1 MSTLVVSDLHLGSRT
16 GVDVLRH
23 PAALTELV
31 AALDGVDRLVLLG
44 DVVEL
49 RQGPA
54 AEALAAARPVLEALG
69 AAMAGGEVVVVA
81 GNHDHALVAPFSEA
95 RGRDLALAERIEPA
109 AASPLAAEVAAL
121 LAPAEVSVAYP
132 GLWLADGVYAT
143 HGHYLD
149 LHGTV
154 PAYERLGAGALARV
168 LGGPPPA
175 GATPGDYE
183 AVLAPI
189 YALLGAVAARAT
201 RGRPVRGTGAAGR
214 TWRSLT
220 REGPRPLRARAFAA
234 ALPLAIAALNRAG
247 LGPVRADLS
256 GEALRRGGLHGIREA
271 VGRLG
276 VQASTVVFGHTHR
289 TGPLPADDAR
299 EWAGLVNA
307 GSWVYEPHFIGGAGV
322 RGPYWPG
329 GAVALGAG
337 GAPVLRR
344 LLAGLDPEQLSRPR
358 QG

>member
-1 MSTLVVSDLHLGSRT
+1 VSTLVISDLHLGART
-16 GVDVLRH
+16 GVDVLRR
-23 PAALTELV
+23 PAALD
-31 AALDGVDRLVLLG
+31 ALLGAVHGSERLVLLG

-54 AEALAAARPVLEALG
+54 GEALADARPVLAALG
-69 AAMAGGEVVVVA
+69 EAMAGREVILVA
-81 GNHDHALVAPFSEA
+81 GNHDHALVAPFSEE
-95 RGRDLALAERIEPA
+95 RGRELGLAERIKPA
-109 AASPLAAEVAAL
+109 AASPLAARVAEA
-121 LAPAEVSVAYP
+121 LAPAAVSVAYP

-168 LGGPPPA
+168 LGGPPPS

-183 AVLAPI
+183 AVLAPL

-220 REGPRPLRARAFAA
+220 REGRRPLRARAFVA
-234 ALPLAIAALNRAG
+234 ALPVAIAAINRAG

-271 VGRLG
+271 ARRLG
-276 VQASTVVFGHTHR
+276 IDAPTIVFGHTHR
-289 TGPLPADDAR
+289 TGPLPGDDQA

-307 GSWVYEPHFIGGAGV
+307 GSWVLDGHVTGGDGR

-329 GAVALGAG
+329 GAVEIGVDGVA
-337 GAPVLRR
+337 VLRR
-344 LLAGLDPEQLSRPR
+344 LLDDVAPAAISRPG